1 MPCRLNGDVHEWLN
15 VVVTVPNQNL
25 PNTLSGENAG
35 DTQWE
40 AETLWTFTATCC
52 CKFMIDT
59 QNKQENTRSFGEAAH
74 NM

>member
-35 DTQWE
+35 DT
-40 AETLWTFTATCC
+40 
-52 CKFMIDT
+52 
-59 QNKQENTRSFGEAAH
+59 
-74 NM
+74 